1 MHPFYSSIV
10 KKNIVL
16 LQSILYNIVMDK
28 QIIKT
33 VIGEKQQEIS
43 RIKLLQRAECFDEH
57 ASYVLTG
64 MRRAGKSYTLYQDM
78 QTKLATGVVQP
89 EDFLYINF
97 EDERIASI
105 EAKELGLIL
114 DAYWE
119 MFDQKH
125 PYIYL
130 DEIQAI
136 AGWEKFARRLTE
148 SKYRIMITGS
158 NAKMLSKEIASTLGG
173 SYIQRDIYPF
183 SFGEYLR
190 YQGVELGKNWE
201 YTPELRLAVIRHFQ
215 TYFYYGGIAESFE
228 QTNKREWLTSLYQK
242 IVLGDIVERNKI
254 RNPRVLRLLVRKLAD
269 SVMQPTALKRLE
281 HIIKSTG
288 DSISPTVL
296 KDYLGYMEEA
306 YLTFS
311 IPNLISPMTEQQTL
325 VKRYFADNGI
335 LNNFF
340 INGETKL
347 LENIVAVHLNKL
359 YHNTPEELRL
369 FYYNKNVEVD
379 FCIPEVEL
387 AIQVSYS
394 LDDINTYERE
404 VGGLV
409 KFLKA
414 FKTYRGIII
423 TWDTE
428 RTITEMGISLE
439 VIPVWKWLLT

>member
-1 MHPFYSSIV
+1 
-10 KKNIVL
+10 
-16 LQSILYNIVMDK
+16 MDK

-33 VIGEKQQEIS
+33 IIGEKQQEIS
-43 RIKLLQRAECFDEH
+43 QIKLLQRAERFDER

-78 QTKLATGVVQP
+78 QSKLDHGVAQP

-105 EAKELGLIL
+105 EAKELGQIL
-114 DAYWE
+114 DAYRE
-119 MFDQKH
+119 MFDQTH

-136 AGWEKFARRLTE
+136 EGWEKFARRLTE
-148 SKYRIMITGS
+148 SKHRVMITGS
-158 NAKMLSKEIASTLGG
+158 NAKMLSKEISSTLGG

-190 YQGVELGKNWE
+190 YHGIELGKNWE
-201 YTPELRLAVIRHFQ
+201 YNPQLRLTVIRHFQ

-228 QTNKREWLTSLYQK
+228 QTNRREWLTSLYQK

-254 RNPRVLRLLVRKLAD
+254 RNPRILRLLVRKLAD
-269 SVMQPTALKRLE
+269 SLMQPTSLKRLE
-281 HIIKSTG
+281 HIIRSTG

-296 KDYLGYMEEA
+296 KDYLGYMEDA

-311 IPNLISPMTEQQTL
+311 VPNLASPMTEQQTL

-335 LNNFF
+335 LNNFLV
-340 INGETKL
+340 NGETKL

-359 YHNTPEELRL
+359 YHNTPEEIRL
-369 FYYNKNVEVD
+369 FYYHKNAEVD
-379 FCIPEVEL
+379 FCIPEAEL

-394 LDDINTYERE
+394 IDDIDTYERE
-404 VGGLV
+404 AGGLA
-409 KFLKA
+409 KFLKTY
-414 FKTYRGIII
+414 KNYRGIIV

-428 RTITEMGISLE
+428 RTITEAGTTIE
-439 VIPVWKWLLT
+439 VMPVWKWLLPFQVAIR